1 MNPEIQAVIDDF
13 VREIDE
19 LVQMYGEQPVRQTLV
34 EIFPHFGDFLEEEE
48 MLAGM
53 QSDEFSKNF
62 TGSIQEA
69 RGGAAQ
75 GLGNAAKEFFSDTVA
90 KSGDEI
96 SGALKKS
103 PGAGKGIKRSLAG
116 SAALAYARSNL
127 NQDVNIDGVSTTDA
141 LTVQSDSFDNIEQ
154 LLQKSSEAIQNLSS
168 VMAQTQELIGKKL
181 GSIDDNFD
189 DLITLNDPG
198 ASSRGQTKARQ
209 ASGQKPRKPSKKLS
223 RDEESEESSK
233 KQD

>member
-19 LVQMYGEQPVRQTLV
+19 LVQMYGEQPVRQALV

-62 TGSIQEA
+62 TGSIQEQRA
-69 RGGAAQ
+69 GAAT
-75 GLGNAAKEFFSDTVA
+75 G
-90 KSGDEI
+90 
-96 SGALKKS
+96 
-103 PGAGKGIKRSLAG
+103 
-116 SAALAYARSNL
+116 ALAYARSNL